1 VPGVR
6 SALHGWRRTA
16 RLWLPPLVAFAAA
29 FAITVGSSGRA
40 PTGGEALVRA
50 EPARTPSWSPVT
62 LRRVE
67 PLPRLRRDRRAARAP
82 VAPAVVAAA
91 SVQVAP
97 APVAAPPSRV
107 PTRAARVPAPASSAA
122 PYATVAPAPRPATP
136 SPVAAPAPRPARP
149 APAPTPAPAPPKQT
163 FDSSGGFYSSG

>member
-40 PTGGEALVRA
+40 PAGGDALVRA
-50 EPARTPSWSPVT
+50 EAARALGWSPVT

-67 PLPRLRRDRRAARAP
+67 PLPRLRRDRRAAR
-82 VAPAVVAAA
+82 
-91 SVQVAP
+91 
-97 APVAAPPSRV
+97 
-107 PTRAARVPAPASSAA
+107 TASSAA
-122 PYATVAPAPRPATP
+122 PYAT
-136 SPVAAPAPRPARP
+136 AAPAPRPAAPSPVAAPRPRPVPP
-149 APAPTPAPAPPKQT
+149 APAATPAQPPPKQT